1 MAAARRGAVYR
12 HPWVSVSMAAMTVS
26 VKSMTAF
33 ARAQTHAE
41 QGDLACELRSVNHR
55 YLEVSV
61 RLPDGL
67 STLEGVVR
75 ERLSR
80 ALARGKVDCQVVWRR
95 APTEAGLAVDR
106 HLAAEVVGAAEL
118 LRADHATLA
127 PLTVAD
133 VLRWPGVVVA
143 RPGPALDG
151 PVTEVCERAL
161 TALIEHRRR
170 EGERLAQGLRER
182 LDLMEAEVGALRG
195 LVAQGL
201 VSLRER
207 LHARVGALAP
217 PLDGERLE
225 QEVVLLAQRGD
236 VEEELER
243 LAVHIGEARAALAE
257 GGPIGRRLDFLMQE
271 LNREANTVASKSS
284 SARISSVAVGL
295 KVLIEQM
302 REQVQNI
309 E

>member
-1 MAAARRGAVYR
+1 MAV
-12 HPWVSVSMAAMTVS
+12 MTVS

-33 ARAQTHAE
+33 ARAQVHAE
-41 QGDLACELRSVNHR
+41 QGDVVCELRSVNHR

-67 STLEGVVR
+67 NTLEGLIR

-80 ALARGKVDCQVVWRR
+80 ALARGKVDCQVAWRR
-95 APTEAGLAVDR
+95 GPTEAAVMVDR
-106 HLAAEVVGAAEL
+106 HLAAEIVGAAEA
-118 LRADHATLA
+118 LRAAHATLA
-127 PLTVAD
+127 PLTAAD
-133 VLRWPGVVVA
+133 VLRWPGVVAA

-151 PVTEVCERAL
+151 PVSEACERAL

-182 LDLMEAEVGALRG
+182 LDLMDAEVGSLRG
-195 LVAQGL
+195 LVAKGL
-201 VSLRER
+201 ESLRER
-207 LHARVGALAP
+207 LRARVEALAP

-236 VEEELER
+236 VWEELER
-243 LAVHIGEARAALAE
+243 LAVHIAEARAALAG
-257 GGPIGRRLDFLMQE
+257 GGPVGRRLDFLMQE

-284 SARISSVAVGL
+284 SARVSSVAVGL